1 MKNKAEEIQNIVEIV
16 LDRYKENLKE
26 DNKII
31 NSFTGY
37 NDLLLS
43 MIDNDSDT
51 DKEENL
57 SFTELTS
64 KKKQK
69 KIELF
74 HLAYKDSFTNAIHSS
89 LDKMLTEV
97 DEIKNVDINNT
108 DEDYNLY
115 LMSHPLM
122 KTFNRSQYTIIK
134 QKMKE
139 SLDSKFKDNT
149 TYKYS
154 LPTTAWYF
162 SINDDVMEVEEY
174 ENNEDISL
182 NVYLENNSNDY
193 SDDYDDQNDGDDD
206 YTITNN

>member
-74 HLAYKDSFTNAIHSS
+74 HLAYKDSFTNDIHSS

-154 LPTTAWYF
+154 LPTTYF
-162 SINDDVMEVEEY
+162 IINDDEIEVEEY
-174 ENNEDISL
+174 ENNEDNSL

>member
-1 MKNKAEEIQNIVEIV
+1 M
-16 LDRYKENLKE
+16 
-26 DNKII
+26 
-31 NSFTGY
+31 
-37 NDLLLS
+37 
-43 MIDNDSDT
+43 
-51 DKEENL
+51 
-57 SFTELTS
+57 
-64 KKKQK
+64 
-69 KIELF
+69 LF
-74 HLAYKDSFTNAIHSS
+74 RSFTNAIHSS

-149 TYKYS
+149 TYNYS
-154 LPTTAWYF
+154 LPTTYYF
-162 SINDDVMEVEEY
+162 IINDDEMEVEEY
-174 ENNEDISL
+174 ENNEDISS

>member
-154 LPTTAWYF
+154 LPTTYYF
-162 SINDDVMEVEEY
+162 SINDDEIEVED

>member
-74 HLAYKDSFTNAIHSS
+74 HLAYKDSFTNDIHSS

-122 KTFNRSQYTIIK
+122 KKFNRSQYTIIK

-149 TYKYS
+149 TYNYS
-154 LPTTAWYF
+154 LPTTYYF

>member
-154 LPTTAWYF
+154 LPTTYYF

>member
-74 HLAYKDSFTNAIHSS
+74 HLAYKDSFTNDIHSS

-108 DEDYNLY
+108 DEEYNLY

-154 LPTTAWYF
+154 LPTTYF
-162 SINDDVMEVEEY
+162 IINDDEMEVEEY

>member
-69 KIELF
+69 RIELF

-154 LPTTAWYF
+154 LPTTYYF

>member
-16 LDRYKENLKE
+16 LNRYKENLKE

-139 SLDSKFKDNT
+139 SLDSKCKDNT

-154 LPTTAWYF
+154 LPTTYF
-162 SINDDVMEVEEY
+162 SINDDEMEVEEY

>member
-122 KTFNRSQYTIIK
+122 KMFNRSQYTIIK

-149 TYKYS
+149 TYKSS
-154 LPTTAWYF
+154 LPTTYF
-162 SINDDVMEVEEY
+162 SINDDEMEVEEY

>member
-16 LDRYKENLKE
+16 LNRYKENLKE

-154 LPTTAWYF
+154 LPTTYF
-162 SINDDVMEVEEY
+162 IINDDVMEVEEY

>member
-154 LPTTAWYF
+154 LPTTYF
-162 SINDDVMEVEEY
+162 IINDDEMEVEEY

>member
-74 HLAYKDSFTNAIHSS
+74 HLACKDSFTNAIHSS

-154 LPTTAWYF
+154 LPTTYYF

>member
-108 DEDYNLY
+108 DENYNLY

-154 LPTTAWYF
+154 LPTTYF
-162 SINDDVMEVEEY
+162 IINDDVMEVEEY

-182 NVYLENNSNDY
+182 NVYLENNPNDY

>member
-154 LPTTAWYF
+154 LPTTYF
-162 SINDDVMEVEEY
+162 IINDDVMEVEEY

>member
-108 DEDYNLY
+108 DENYNLY

-149 TYKYS
+149 SYKYS
-154 LPTTAWYF
+154 LPTTHL
-162 SINDDVMEVEEY
+162 SINDDEMEEEEY
-174 ENNEDISL
+174 SNNEDISVDL
-182 NVYLENNSNDY
+182 IESHSNDY
-193 SDDYDDQNDGDDD
+193 SDDYHHQTD
-206 YTITNN
+206 

>member
-149 TYKYS
+149 TYNYS
-154 LPTTAWYF
+154 LPTTYF
-162 SINDDVMEVEEY
+162 IINDDEMEVEEY

>member
-1 MKNKAEEIQNIVEIV
+1 MKNTAEEIQNIVEIV

-74 HLAYKDSFTNAIHSS
+74 HLAYKDSFTNDIHSS

-108 DEDYNLY
+108 DENYNLY

-149 TYKYS
+149 SYKYS
-154 LPTTAWYF
+154 LPTTHL
-162 SINDDVMEVEEY
+162 SINDDEMEEEEY
-174 ENNEDISL
+174 SNNEDISVDL
-182 NVYLENNSNDY
+182 IESHSNDY
-193 SDDYDDQNDGDDD
+193 SDDYDDQND
-206 YTITNN
+206 

>member
-1 MKNKAEEIQNIVEIV
+1 MKNTAEEIQNIVEIV

-97 DEIKNVDINNT
+97 EEIKNVDINNT
-108 DEDYNLY
+108 DENYNLY

-154 LPTTAWYF
+154 LPTTYYF

>member
-108 DEDYNLY
+108 DENYNLY

-154 LPTTAWYF
+154 LPTTYYF
-162 SINDDVMEVEEY
+162 SINDDEIEVED

>member
-74 HLAYKDSFTNAIHSS
+74 HLAYKDSFTNDIHSS

-122 KTFNRSQYTIIK
+122 KTFNRSQYTK
-134 QKMKE
+134 KKKKMKE

-154 LPTTAWYF
+154 LPTTYF
-162 SINDDVMEVEEY
+162 IINDDEMEVEEY

-193 SDDYDDQNDGDDD
+193 SDDYDYQND
-206 YTITNN
+206 

>member
-16 LDRYKENLKE
+16 LNRYKENLKE

-154 LPTTAWYF
+154 LPTTYYF
-162 SINDDVMEVEEY
+162 SINDDEIEVED

>member
-108 DEDYNLY
+108 DENYNLY

-122 KTFNRSQYTIIK
+122 KKFNRSQYTIIK

-154 LPTTAWYF
+154 LPTTYYF
-162 SINDDVMEVEEY
+162 SINDDEMEVEEY

>member
-154 LPTTAWYF
+154 LPTTYF
-162 SINDDVMEVEEY
+162 ILNDDEIEVEEY

>member
-1 MKNKAEEIQNIVEIV
+1 MKHKAEEIQNIVEIV

-74 HLAYKDSFTNAIHSS
+74 HLACKDSFTNAIHSS

-154 LPTTAWYF
+154 LPTTYYF

>member
-74 HLAYKDSFTNAIHSS
+74 HLAYKDSFTNDIHSS

-154 LPTTAWYF
+154 LPTTYF
-162 SINDDVMEVEEY
+162 IINDDVMEVEEY

>member
-74 HLAYKDSFTNAIHSS
+74 HLAYKDSFTNDIHSS

-154 LPTTAWYF
+154 LPTTYF
-162 SINDDVMEVEEY
+162 IINDDEMEVEEY

>member
-69 KIELF
+69 RIELF

-154 LPTTAWYF
+154 LPTTYF
-162 SINDDVMEVEEY
+162 ILNDDEIEVEEY

>member
-149 TYKYS
+149 TYKNS
-154 LPTTAWYF
+154 LPTTYF
-162 SINDDVMEVEEY
+162 IINDDEMEVEEY

>member
-154 LPTTAWYF
+154 LPTTYF
-162 SINDDVMEVEEY
+162 IINDDEIEVEEY

>member
-31 NSFTGY
+31 NSFIGY

-57 SFTELTS
+57 SFPELTS

-108 DEDYNLY
+108 DENYNLY

-154 LPTTAWYF
+154 LPTTYF
-162 SINDDVMEVEEY
+162 IINDDEMEVEEY
-174 ENNEDISL
+174 ENNEDISS

>member
-108 DEDYNLY
+108 DENYNLY

-154 LPTTAWYF
+154 LPTTYF
-162 SINDDVMEVEEY
+162 IINDDEMEVEEY